1 MWVQL
6 AAFAVGV
13 WLTASPDILGTTGL
27 ARASAHVVGPLAAMF
42 GLIAVFEATRG
53 VRWLN
58 LVLGTWLIAAP
69 WLLSYAPTDVAHST
83 AIGLAL
89 GALACAP
96 GRRQETL
103 GGGWRVLWEPGAVT
117 GY

>member
-13 WLTASPDILGTTGL
+13 WLTASPDVLGTMGP
-27 ARASAHVVGPLAAMF
+27 ARASAHIAGPLAAMI
-42 GLIAVFEATRG
+42 GLIAAFEVTRS

-58 LVLGTWLIAAP
+58 LAIGAWLIIAP
-69 WLLSYAPTDVAHST
+69 WPLGYAPADVANST

-89 GALACAP
+89 AVLAGIP
-96 GRRQETL
+96 GRREESF
-103 GGGWRVLWEPGAVT
+103 GGGWGALWAPSDAVP
-117 GY
+117 